1 MSIIISIFVVD
12 KAQRNFTNMTKANAC
27 KGKKKSSNRQGKVRK
42 FAPVALILA
51 SLFSSVSNYDVIEL
65 VVDDSMTHAVLRSRT
80 EYGICPYCGM
90 PSSVHYGFTKK
101 EVHCLPCGSGS
112 VSLTLLQHRYLCAN
126 ESCDHT
132 TFTEENDDVARYGR
146 RTNSCD
152 ALICSHVLEMSSSSA
167 SRLLSGMGVS
177 VSPNTCTACLHKA
190 LGGKEP
196 DKSSV
201 EVVGIDDFAVLKGHR
216 YYTAIVDQDTH
227 KPLEFVPS
235 RDAEEVAKHLLLYPN
250 LRYVTRDR
258 GRCYIAAIRGLNRL
272 IARQNAQTG
281 SCRPFVEDIADK
293 FHVMENLSAA
303 VFPELARQYEA
314 FLQKAAEQRADSWHP
329 GGDDSW
335 VLDAIYAYADSLAD
349 KRSLDRQA
357 EWKRVMKMY
366 VRQGRTIS
374 EIARETGMKSQ
385 KVKRYIDSDYES
397 LMGEAQRYI
406 FRNAV
411 TISREMRWAGTF
423 AAEGLVQ
430 RMPNGEEHAGLL
442 KALEQYLAGK
452 LNGMRRKHLR
462 RCSSAAYVKE
472 QQGLLWRALF
482 RSDFEVRS
490 QVLGDFLQ
498 KENVQAARY
507 LCQTFR
513 GMLAGENKHALCR
526 WIDTASV
533 LGGKDVRTFAEGVRN
548 DYAAIKRAIEH
559 QYNNG
564 LLEGTVCKI
573 KAIKRV
579 MYGRASFKLLEIKCT
594 KSIVG
599 NRKSTEF

>member
-1 MSIIISIFVVD
+1 
-12 KAQRNFTNMTKANAC
+12 MTKANAC
-27 KGKKKSSNRQGKVRK
+27 KGKKKSSNRQGNVRK

-65 VVDDSMTHAVLRSRT
+65 VSDDSMLHAVLRSRT
-80 EYGICPYCGM
+80 EYGICPHCGM
-90 PSSVHYGFTKK
+90 PSCAHYGFTKK
-101 EVHCLPCGSGS
+101 EVHCLPNGCSS
-112 VSLTLLQHRYLCAN
+112 VSFTLLQHRYLCAN
-126 ESCDHT
+126 ETCSHS
-132 TFTEENDDVARYGR
+132 TFTETNEDVTRYGR
-146 RTNSCD
+146 RTNACD
-152 ALICSHVLEMSSSSA
+152 AQICRHVLEMSSSAA
-167 SRLLSGMGVS
+167 SRLLSEMGVS
-177 VSPNTCTACLHKA
+177 VSPNTCTACLHRT
-190 LGGKEP
+190 LGDKEP
-196 DKSSV
+196 DRSAV

-216 YYTAIVDQDTH
+216 YYTVIVDQDTH

-235 RDAEEVAKHLLLYPN
+235 RDAEEVARRLLLYPN

-258 GRCYIAAIRGLNRL
+258 GRCYIAAIRELNRL
-272 IARQNAQTG
+272 IAGQNAETG
-281 SCRPFVEDIADK
+281 GNRPFVEDIADK
-293 FHVMENLSAA
+293 FHLMENLSAA
-303 VFPELARQYEA
+303 VFPELAKQYEA
-314 FLQKAAEQRADSWHP
+314 FLQKAAEQRTDSWHP

-335 VLDAIYAYADSLAD
+335 GLDAIYAYAYSLAD

-357 EWKRVMKMY
+357 EWKQVMKMY
-366 VRQGRTIS
+366 VRQGCSIS
-374 EIARETGMKSQ
+374 EIARGTGMKSQ

-423 AAEGLVQ
+423 AAEKIAL
-430 RMPNGEEHAGLL
+430 RLPKGEEHIGLL
-442 KALEQYLAGK
+442 KALEQYMIRK
-452 LNGMRRKHLR
+452 LDSMRKKHLR
-462 RCSSAAYVKE
+462 RCSSAEYVRE

-482 RSDFEVRS
+482 RSDFEVKS

-498 KENVQAARY
+498 KENVQTARY

-513 GMLAGENKHALCR
+513 DMLAGENRYELYR
-526 WIDTASV
+526 WIDAASM
-533 LGGKDVRTFAEGVRN
+533 LGSKDIRVFAEGVRN
-548 DYAAIKRAIEH
+548 DYAAIKRTVEH

-579 MYGRASFKLLEIKCT
+579 MYGKASFKLLEIKCT
-594 KSIVG
+594 KAVIG

>member
-1 MSIIISIFVVD
+1 
-12 KAQRNFTNMTKANAC
+12 MTKANAC
-27 KGKKKSSNRQGKVRK
+27 KGKKKSSNRQGNVRK

-65 VVDDSMTHAVLRSRT
+65 VSDDSMIHAVLRSRT
-80 EYGICPYCGM
+80 EYGICPHCGM
-90 PSSVHYGFTKK
+90 PSSAHYGFTKK
-101 EVHCLPCGSGS
+101 EVHCLPSGS
-112 VSLTLLQHRYLCAN
+112 ASVSITLLQHRYLCTN
-126 ESCDHT
+126 EACSHS
-132 TFTEENDDVARYGR
+132 TFTEINEDVTRYGR
-146 RTNSCD
+146 RTCACD
-152 ALICSHVLEMSSSSA
+152 MMICSHVMDMSSSAA

-177 VSPNTCTACLHKA
+177 VSANTCTACLHRTR
-190 LGGKEP
+190 GDKEP
-196 DKSSV
+196 DRSAV
-201 EVVGIDDFAVLKGHR
+201 EVVGIDDFAVLKGHH
-216 YYTAIVDQDTH
+216 YYTVIVDQDTH

-235 RDAEEVAKHLLLYPN
+235 RDAEEVARRLLLYPN

-258 GRCYIAAIRGLNRL
+258 GRCYIAAIRELNRL
-272 IARQNAQTG
+272 IARQNAETG
-281 SCRPFVEDIADK
+281 GCRPFVEDIADK
-293 FHVMENLSAA
+293 FHVMENLSSA
-303 VFPELARQYEA
+303 VFPELAKQHED
-314 FLQKAAEQRADSWHP
+314 FLRKAAEQKADSWHP

-335 VLDAIYAYADSLAD
+335 VLDTIYAYATSLAD
-349 KRSLDRQA
+349 KRSLDRQM
-357 EWKRVMKMY
+357 EWKHVMKMY
-366 VRQGRTIS
+366 VRQGCTIS

-397 LMGEAQRYI
+397 LMGESQRYI

-411 TISREMRWAGTF
+411 TISREMRWAGSFT
-423 AAEGLVQ
+423 AEKLAERLPG
-430 RMPNGEEHAGLL
+430 GEEHLGLL
-442 KALEQYLAGK
+442 KSLEEYLTRK
-452 LNGMRRKHLR
+452 LDRMRRKHLH

-482 RSDFEVRS
+482 RSDFEVKSR
-490 QVLGDFLQ
+490 VLGDFLQ

-513 GMLAGENKHALCR
+513 NMLAGENKYELYR
-526 WIDTASV
+526 WIDTACM
-533 LGGKDVRTFAEGVRN
+533 LGSKGVRTFAEGVRN

-579 MYGRASFKLLEIKCT
+579 MYGKASFKLLEIKCT
-594 KSIVG
+594 KTVIG

>member
-1 MSIIISIFVVD
+1 
-12 KAQRNFTNMTKANAC
+12 MTKANPC
-27 KGKKKSSNRQGKVRK
+27 KGKKKSSNRQGNVRK

-65 VVDDSMTHAVLRSRT
+65 VGDGSMIHAVLRSRT
-80 EYGICPYCGM
+80 EYGICPHCGM

-101 EVHCLPCGSGS
+101 EVHCLPSGCSS

-126 ESCDHT
+126 EACGHA
-132 TFTEENDDVARYGR
+132 TFTEKNDDVVRYGR

-152 ALICSHVLEMSSSSA
+152 TLICSHVLEMSSSAA
-167 SRLLSGMGVS
+167 SRLLCGMGVS

-196 DKSSV
+196 DRSSV
-201 EVVGIDDFAVLKGHR
+201 EAVGIDDFAVLKGHR
-216 YYTAIVDQDTH
+216 YYTVIVDQATH

-235 RDAEEVAKHLLLYPN
+235 RNAEEVARRLLSYPN

-258 GRCYIAAIRGLNRL
+258 GGCYIAAIRELNRL
-272 IARQNAQTG
+272 IAGQNAETG
-281 SCRPFVEDIADK
+281 GSRPFVEDIADK
-293 FHVMENLSAA
+293 FHLMENLSAA
-303 VFPELARQYEA
+303 VFPELAKQYEA

-329 GGDDSW
+329 GRDDSW
-335 VLDAIYAYADSLAD
+335 VLDAIYAYANSLAD
-349 KRSLDRQA
+349 RRSLDRQA

-385 KVKRYIDSDYES
+385 KVKRYIESDYES

-423 AAEGLVQ
+423 TAEKLAERLPG
-430 RMPNGEEHAGLL
+430 GEEHLGLL
-442 KALEQYLAGK
+442 KSQEEYLARK
-452 LNGMRRKHLR
+452 LDSMRRKHLR
-462 RCSSAAYVKE
+462 RCSSAEYVKE

-513 GMLAGENKHALCR
+513 DMLAGENKYTLCR

-533 LGGKDVRTFAEGVRN
+533 LGGKGIRVFAEGVRN
-548 DYAAIKRAIEH
+548 DYAAIKKAIEH

-594 KSIVG
+594 KAVVG

>member
-1 MSIIISIFVVD
+1 
-12 KAQRNFTNMTKANAC
+12 MTKANAC
-27 KGKKKSSNRQGKVRK
+27 KGKKRSSNRQGNIRK

-51 SLFSSVSNYDVIEL
+51 SLFSSVSNYDVIDL
-65 VVDDSMTHAVLRSRT
+65 AGDDSMIHAVLRSRT
-80 EYGICPYCGM
+80 EYGICPHCGM
-90 PSSVHYGFTKK
+90 TSCAHYGFTKK
-101 EVHCLPCGSGS
+101 EVHCLPSGSCS
-112 VSLTLLQHRYLCAN
+112 VSLTLLQHRYLCTN
-126 ESCDHT
+126 EACSHS
-132 TFTEENDDVARYGR
+132 TFTEANEDVTRYGR
-146 RTNSCD
+146 RTNACD
-152 ALICSHVLEMSSSSA
+152 MMICSHVMELSSSAA

-177 VSPNTCTACLHKA
+177 VSANTCTACLHRT
-190 LGGKEP
+190 LGDKEP
-196 DKSSV
+196 DRSAV

-235 RDAEEVAKHLLLYPN
+235 RDAEEVARHLLLYPN

-258 GRCYIAAIRGLNRL
+258 GRCYIAAIRELNRL
-272 IARQNAQTG
+272 IARQNAETG
-281 SCRPFVEDIADK
+281 GCRPFVEDIADK
-293 FHVMENLSAA
+293 FHLMENLSAA

-314 FLQKAAEQRADSWHP
+314 FLQKAAKQRADSWHP

-335 VLDAIYAYADSLAD
+335 VLDAIYAYANSLAD
-349 KRSLDRQA
+349 KRSLDRLA
-357 EWKRVMKMY
+357 EWKQVMKMY
-366 VRQGRTIS
+366 VRQGCSIS
-374 EIARETGMKSQ
+374 EIARGTGMKSQ
-385 KVKRYIDSDYES
+385 KVKRYMDSDYES

-423 AAEGLVQ
+423 TAEKLAERLPG
-430 RMPNGEEHAGLL
+430 GEEHLGLL
-442 KALEQYLAGK
+442 KSLEEYLTRK
-452 LNGMRRKHLR
+452 LDSMRRKHLR
-462 RCSSAAYVKE
+462 RCSSAEYVKE

-490 QVLGDFLQ
+490 QVLGGFLQ

-507 LCQTFR
+507 LCQSFR
-513 GMLAGENKHALCR
+513 DMLAGENRYELYR
-526 WIDTASV
+526 WIDAASM
-533 LGGKDVRTFAEGVRN
+533 LGSKDIRVFAEGVRN
-548 DYAAIKRAIEH
+548 DYAAIKRAVEH

-594 KSIVG
+594 I
-599 NRKSTEF
+599 TMFAT

>member
-1 MSIIISIFVVD
+1 
-12 KAQRNFTNMTKANAC
+12 MTKANAC
-27 KGKKKSSNRQGKVRK
+27 KGKKRSSNRQGNIRK

-51 SLFSSVSNYDVIEL
+51 SLFSSVSNYDVIDL
-65 VVDDSMTHAVLRSRT
+65 AGDDSMIHAVLRSRT
-80 EYGICPYCGM
+80 EYGICPHCGM
-90 PSSVHYGFTKK
+90 TSCAHYGFTKK
-101 EVHCLPCGSGS
+101 EVHCLPSGSCS
-112 VSLTLLQHRYLCAN
+112 VSLTLLQHRYLCTN
-126 ESCDHT
+126 EACSHS
-132 TFTEENDDVARYGR
+132 TFTEANEDVTRYGR
-146 RTNSCD
+146 RTNACD
-152 ALICSHVLEMSSSSA
+152 MMICSHVMELSSSAA

-177 VSPNTCTACLHKA
+177 VSANTCTACLHRT
-190 LGGKEP
+190 LGDKEP
-196 DKSSV
+196 DRSAV

-235 RDAEEVAKHLLLYPN
+235 RDAEEVARHLLLYPN

-258 GRCYIAAIRGLNRL
+258 GRCYIAAIRELNRL
-272 IARQNAQTG
+272 IARQNAETG
-281 SCRPFVEDIADK
+281 GCRPFVEDIADK
-293 FHVMENLSAA
+293 FHLMENLSAA

-314 FLQKAAEQRADSWHP
+314 FLQKAAKQRADSWHP

-335 VLDAIYAYADSLAD
+335 VLDAIYAYANSLAD
-349 KRSLDRQA
+349 KRSLDRLA
-357 EWKRVMKMY
+357 EWKQVMKMY
-366 VRQGRTIS
+366 VRQGCSIS
-374 EIARETGMKSQ
+374 EIARGTGMKSQ
-385 KVKRYIDSDYES
+385 KVKRYMDSDYES

-423 AAEGLVQ
+423 TAEKLAERLPG
-430 RMPNGEEHAGLL
+430 GEEHLGLL
-442 KALEQYLAGK
+442 KSLEEYLTRK
-452 LNGMRRKHLR
+452 LDSMRRKHLR
-462 RCSSAAYVKE
+462 RCSSAEYVKE

-490 QVLGDFLQ
+490 QVLGGFLQ

-507 LCQTFR
+507 LCQSFR
-513 GMLAGENKHALCR
+513 DMLAGENRYELYR
-526 WIDTASV
+526 WIDAASM
-533 LGGKDVRTFAEGVRN
+533 LGSKDIRVFAEGVRN
-548 DYAAIKRAIEH
+548 DYAAIKRAVEH

-594 KSIVG
+594 KEVIG

>member
-1 MSIIISIFVVD
+1 
-12 KAQRNFTNMTKANAC
+12 MTKANSC
-27 KGKKKSSNRQGKVRK
+27 KGKKKSSNRQGNVRK

-65 VVDDSMTHAVLRSRT
+65 VSDDSMLHAVLRSRT
-80 EYGICPYCGM
+80 EYGICPHCGM
-90 PSSVHYGFTKK
+90 TSCAHYGFTKK
-101 EVHCLPCGSGS
+101 EAHCLPSGSCS
-112 VSLTLLQHRYLCAN
+112 VSLTLLQHRYLCTN
-126 ESCDHT
+126 EACSHS
-132 TFTEENDDVARYGR
+132 TFTEANEDVTRYGR
-146 RTNSCD
+146 RTNACD
-152 ALICSHVLEMSSSSA
+152 MMICSHVMELSSSAA

-177 VSPNTCTACLHKA
+177 VSANTCTACLHRT
-190 LGGKEP
+190 LGDKEP
-196 DKSSV
+196 DRSAV

-235 RDAEEVAKHLLLYPN
+235 RDAEEVARRLLLYPN

-258 GRCYIAAIRGLNRL
+258 GRCYIAAIRELNRL
-272 IARQNAQTG
+272 IAGQNTETG
-281 SCRPFVEDIADK
+281 GCRPFVEDIADK
-293 FHVMENLSAA
+293 FHLMENLSAA

-314 FLQKAAEQRADSWHP
+314 FLQKAAEQRADLWHP

-335 VLDAIYAYADSLAD
+335 VLDAIYAYANSLAD

-357 EWKRVMKMY
+357 EWKQVMKMY
-366 VRQGRTIS
+366 VRQGCSIS
-374 EIARETGMKSQ
+374 EIARGTGMKSQ

-411 TISREMRWAGTF
+411 TISREMHWAGSF
-423 AAEGLVQ
+423 AAEKIAL
-430 RMPNGEEHAGLL
+430 RLPKGEEHIGLL
-442 KALEQYLAGK
+442 KALEQYMIRK
-452 LNGMRRKHLR
+452 LDSMRKKHLR
-462 RCSSAAYVKE
+462 RCSSAEYVRE

-490 QVLGDFLQ
+490 QVLENFLQ
-498 KENVQAARY
+498 KESVQAARY

-513 GMLAGENKHALCR
+513 DMLAGENRYELYR
-526 WIDTASV
+526 WIDAASM
-533 LGGKDVRTFAEGVRN
+533 LGSKDIRAFAEGVRN
-548 DYAAIKRAIEH
+548 DYVAIKRAVEH

-579 MYGRASFKLLEIKCT
+579 MYGKASFKLLEIKCT
-594 KSIVG
+594 KAVVG
-599 NRKSTEF
+599 NWK

>member
-1 MSIIISIFVVD
+1 
-12 KAQRNFTNMTKANAC
+12 MTKANVC
-27 KGKKKSSNRQGKVRK
+27 KGKKKSSNRQGNVRK

-65 VVDDSMTHAVLRSRT
+65 VGDDSMTHAVLRSRT
-80 EYGICPYCGM
+80 EYGICPHCGKA
-90 PSSVHYGFTKK
+90 SYVHYGFTKK
-101 EVHCLPCGSGS
+101 EVRCLPSGCSS
-112 VSLTLLQHRYLCAN
+112 VNITLLQHRYLCAN
-126 ESCDHT
+126 ESCSHA
-132 TFTEENDDVARYGR
+132 TFTEKNDDIARYGR

-152 ALICSHVLEMSSSSA
+152 TLICSHVLEMSSSSA
-167 SRLLSGMGVS
+167 SRLLSGMGVP
-177 VSPNTCTACLHKA
+177 VCPNTCTACLHKA
-190 LGGKEP
+190 FGGKEP
-196 DKSSV
+196 DRSSV

-235 RDAEEVAKHLLLYPN
+235 RDAEEVAKRLLLYPN
-250 LRYVTRDR
+250 LRCVTRDR
-258 GRCYIAAIRGLNRL
+258 GRCYIAAIRELNRL
-272 IARQNAQTG
+272 IARQNAETG
-281 SCRPFVEDIADK
+281 GCRPFVEDIADK
-293 FHVMENLSAA
+293 FHLMENLSAA
-303 VFPELARQYEA
+303 VFPELAKQYEV
-314 FLQKAAEQRADSWHP
+314 FLQKAAEQRADLWHP

-335 VLDAIYAYADSLAD
+335 VLDAIYAYANSLAD

-357 EWKRVMKMY
+357 EWKQVMKMY
-366 VRQGRTIS
+366 VRRGCSIS
-374 EIARETGMKSQ
+374 EIARGAGMKSQ
-385 KVKRYIDSDYES
+385 KVKKYIESDYES

-423 AAEGLVQ
+423 AAERLAL
-430 RMPNGEEHAGLL
+430 RLPKGEEYIGLL
-442 KALEQYLAGK
+442 KSLEEYLTRK
-452 LNGMRRKHLR
+452 LDCMRRKHLR
-462 RCSSAAYVKE
+462 RCSSAEYVKE

-482 RSDFEVRS
+482 RSNFEIKS

-513 GMLAGENKHALCR
+513 DMLAGENSYELYR
-526 WIDTASV
+526 WIDTASM
-533 LGGKDVRTFAEGVRN
+533 LGSKDIRIFAEGVRN
-548 DYAAIKRAIEH
+548 DYAAIKRAVEH

-579 MYGRASFKLLEIKCT
+579 MYGSASFKLLEIKCT
-594 KSIVG
+594 KAVIG

>member
-1 MSIIISIFVVD
+1 
-12 KAQRNFTNMTKANAC
+12 MTKANAC
-27 KGKKKSSNRQGKVRK
+27 KGKKKSSNRQGNARK
-42 FAPVALILA
+42 FAPVALILS

-65 VVDDSMTHAVLRSRT
+65 VCDDSMIHAVLRSRT
-80 EYGICPYCGM
+80 EHGICPYCGM

-101 EVHCLPCGSGS
+101 EVHSLPCGSGS

-126 ESCDHT
+126 EACSHA
-132 TFTEENDDVARYGR
+132 TFTEKNDDVARYGR
-146 RTNSCD
+146 RTNACD
-152 ALICSHVLEMSSSSA
+152 MMICSHVMELSSRAA
-167 SRLLSGMGVS
+167 SRLLSGMGIS
-177 VSPNTCTACLHKA
+177 VSANTCTACLHRT

-196 DKSSV
+196 DRSSV
-201 EVVGIDDFAVLKGHR
+201 EAVGIDDFAVLKGHR

-235 RDAEEVAKHLLLYPN
+235 RDAEEVARRLLLYPD

-258 GRCYIAAIRGLNRL
+258 GRCYIAAIRELNRL
-272 IARQNAQTG
+272 IARQNAGTG
-281 SCRPFVEDIADK
+281 GCRPFVEDIADK

-314 FLQKAAEQRADSWHP
+314 FLRKAAEQRADSWHP

-357 EWKRVMKMY
+357 EWKRVTKMY
-366 VRQGRTIS
+366 VRQGRSIS
-374 EIARETGMKSQ
+374 EIATGTGMKSR
-385 KVKRYIDSDYES
+385 KVKEYIESDYES

-411 TISREMRWAGTF
+411 TISREMRWTGTF
-423 AAEGLVQ
+423 AAEGLAL
-430 RMPNGEEHAGLL
+430 RLPKGEEHIGLL
-442 KALEQYLAGK
+442 KALEQYLTGK
-452 LNGMRRKHLR
+452 LDSMRRKHLR
-462 RCSSAAYVKE
+462 RCSSAEYVKE

-482 RSDFEVRS
+482 RRDFEVRS

-498 KENVQAARY
+498 KENVQEARY

-513 GMLAGENKHALCR
+513 DMLAGEDKHALYR
-526 WIDTASV
+526 WIDTASA
-533 LGGKDVRTFAEGVRN
+533 LGGEDIRTFAEGVRN
-548 DYAAIKRAIEH
+548 DYVAIRRAIEH

-573 KAIKRV
+573 KAIKRI

-594 KSIVG
+594 KDVVG

>member
-1 MSIIISIFVVD
+1 
-12 KAQRNFTNMTKANAC
+12 MTKANAC
-27 KGKKKSSNRQGKVRK
+27 KGKKKSSNRQGNIRK

-51 SLFSSVSNYDVIEL
+51 SLFSSVSNYDVIDL
-65 VVDDSMTHAVLRSRT
+65 VGDDSMIHAVLRSRT
-80 EYGICPYCGM
+80 EYGICPHCGM
-90 PSSVHYGFTKK
+90 TSCAHYGFTKK
-101 EVHCLPCGSGS
+101 EVHCLPSGSGS
-112 VSLTLLQHRYLCAN
+112 VSLTLLQHRYLCTN
-126 ESCDHT
+126 EACSHS
-132 TFTEENDDVARYGR
+132 TFTEKNDDVVRYGR

-167 SRLLSGMGVS
+167 SRLLSGMGVP
-177 VSPNTCTACLHKA
+177 VSANTCTACLHRT
-190 LGGKEP
+190 LGDKEP
-196 DKSSV
+196 DRSAV

-216 YYTAIVDQDTH
+216 YYTVIVDQDTH

-235 RDAEEVAKHLLLYPN
+235 RDAEEVARRLLLYPN

-258 GRCYIAAIRGLNRL
+258 GRCYIAAIRELNRL
-272 IARQNAQTG
+272 IAGQNAETG
-281 SCRPFVEDIADK
+281 ACRPFVEDIADK
-293 FHVMENLSAA
+293 FHLMENLSAA
-303 VFPELARQYEA
+303 VFPELAKQYEA
-314 FLQKAAEQRADSWHP
+314 FLQKAAEQRADAWHP

-335 VLDAIYAYADSLAD
+335 VLDAIYVYANSLAD

-357 EWKRVMKMY
+357 EWKQVMKMY
-366 VRQGRTIS
+366 VRQGCSIS
-374 EIARETGMKSQ
+374 EIARVTGMKSQ

-423 AAEGLVQ
+423 TAEKLAERLPG
-430 RMPNGEEHAGLL
+430 GEEHLGLL
-442 KALEQYLAGK
+442 KSQEEYLTRK
-452 LNGMRRKHLR
+452 LDSMRRKHLR
-462 RCSSAAYVKE
+462 RCSSAEYVKE
-472 QQGLLWRALF
+472 QLGLLWRALF
-482 RSDFEVRS
+482 RSDFEIKS
-490 QVLGDFLQ
+490 QVLGGFLQ

-507 LCQTFR
+507 LCQSFR
-513 GMLAGENKHALCR
+513 DMLAGENRYELYR
-526 WIDTASV
+526 WIDAASM
-533 LGGKDVRTFAEGVRN
+533 LGSKDIRVFAEGVRN
-548 DYAAIKRAIEH
+548 DYAAIKRAVEH

-594 KSIVG
+594 KEVIG